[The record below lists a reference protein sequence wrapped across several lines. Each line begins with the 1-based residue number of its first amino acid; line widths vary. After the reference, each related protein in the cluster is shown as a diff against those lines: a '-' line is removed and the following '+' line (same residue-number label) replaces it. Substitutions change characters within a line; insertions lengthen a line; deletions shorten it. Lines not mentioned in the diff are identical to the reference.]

1 MTDDAAI
8 TDDAEMADDTE
19 MTDDPVTFRDRE
31 RLARTRAHEAALDCL
46 AAGIEAALPERLIR
60 DAVSVRDGTLRVE
73 GSDGAV
79 GEYDLD
85 AYDRVVL
92 LGAGKA
98 TAGAAAALAG
108 VLGESDREIDEG
120 IVVTDDPPDEEGE
133 DAIDSSSTAAIDVLP
148 GDHPLPSER
157 GVESARRVLDAAER
171 VGPDDLVLAV
181 ITGGGSA
188 LLAAPADPLSIDDL
202 RALTSELLASG
213 ASIDEI
219 NAVRKHCSAVK
230 GGRLARATAPATT
243 VTLAVSDVIGDPL
256 DAIASGPTI
265 PDPSTYA
272 DALAVLDR
280 YDLDAPAA
288 VRERLRAGADGDL
301 AETPTAGDPA
311 FDRSAAFVVGN
322 GRTALDAAAT
332 AAADRGYE
340 PLVLSASVRGEARE
354 AGTTH
359 AAIAE
364 ECVRRGAPIEP
375 PAVLLSGGETTVTVG
390 DATEPGTGG
399 PNAEFVASA
408 GLVLAEGPVGHASSG
423 DGGSGDSGSGDGERG
438 DGESD
443 DGDPRVIVASV
454 DTDGLDGPTD
464 AAGAVAD
471 AATLDPDAARDG
483 LDRHDVYPLLD
494 EANALLRTGPTG
506 TNVNDLRAIVVE
518 RWE

>member
-1 MTDDAAI
+1 MSDPDA
-8 TDDAEMADDTE
+8 
-19 MTDDPVTFRDRE
+19 VSFRDRE
-31 RLARTRAHEAALDCL
+31 RLARTPAHETALDCL
-46 AAGIEAALPERLIR
+46 AAGIEAALPKRLIR
-60 DAVSVRDGTLRVE
+60 DAVAVRDGTLRIAGV
-73 GSDGAV
+73 DGKG

-85 AYDRVVL
+85 AYDRVIL

-98 TAGAAAALAG
+98 TTGAARALAD
-108 VLGESDREIDEG
+108 VLGENDREFDEG
-120 IVVTDDPPDEEGE
+120 LVVTDGPPDGG
-133 DAIDSSSTAAIDVLP
+133 SSGGSPAATAIDVLP

-157 GVESARRVLDAAER
+157 GVEGARRVLDAAER
-171 VGPDDLVLAV
+171 AGPDDLVLAV

-188 LLAAPADPLSIDDL
+188 LLAAPAEPLSVDDL
-202 RALTSELLASG
+202 RALTTELLASG

-230 GGRLARATAPATT
+230 GGQVARAVAPATT

-256 DAIASGPTI
+256 DTIASGPTV

-280 YDLDAPAA
+280 YDLDVPEA
-288 VRERLRAGADGDL
+288 VRERLSSGAEGEIP
-301 AETPTAGDPA
+301 ETPTADDPA
-311 FDRSAAFVVGN
+311 FDRSAAFVVGS
-322 GRTALDAAAT
+322 GRTALDAAAG

-364 ECVRRGAPIEP
+364 ECAARGSPVEP

-390 DATEPGTGG
+390 DAADPGTGG

-408 GLVLAEGPVGHASSG
+408 GLALAEGPMG
-423 DGGSGDSGSGDGERG
+423 
-438 DGESD
+438 GESED
-443 DGDPRVIVASV
+443 DRSDDDPSVVVASV

-464 AAGAVAD
+464 AAGAIAD
-471 AATLDPDAARDG
+471 AATLDPDAARDA
-483 LDRHDVYPLLD
+483 LDRHDAYPLLD

-518 RWE
+518 ERDGE

>member
-1 MTDDAAI
+1 MS
-8 TDDAEMADDTE
+8 
-19 MTDDPVTFRDRE
+19 DDPRVTFRDRE
-31 RLARTRAHEAALDCL
+31 RLARTPAHGTALDCL

-60 DAVSVRDGTLRVE
+60 DAASVESGTLRIE
-73 GSDGAV
+73 GVDGAV

-98 TAGAAAALAG
+98 TAGAAG
-108 VLGESDREIDEG
+108 GVDRVLGEDDREIDEG
-120 IVVTDDPPDEEGE
+120 IAVTDDPPDEGAG
-133 DAIDSSSTAAIDVLP
+133 DATDSPSTPLTAIEILP

-157 GVESARRVLDAAER
+157 GVESARRVIDAAER
-171 VGPDDLVLAV
+171 AGPDDLVLAV

-188 LLAAPADPLSIDDL
+188 LLAAPADPISVGEL

-213 ASIDEI
+213 ASIEEI

-256 DAIASGPTI
+256 DAIASGPTV

-280 YDLDAPAA
+280 YDLDVPAT
-288 VRERLRAGADGDL
+288 VRERLRAGADGEL
-301 AETPTAGDPA
+301 PETPTAGDPA

-322 GRTALDAAAT
+322 ARTGLDAAAS

-340 PLVLSASVRGEARE
+340 PLVLSASIRGEARE
-354 AGTTH
+354 AGATH

-364 ECVRRGAPIEP
+364 ECVARGSPVEP
-375 PAVLLSGGETTVTVG
+375 PAVLLSGGETTVTLA
-390 DATEPGTGG
+390 DAEDPGTGG

-408 GLVLAEGPVGHASSG
+408 GLALAEGPVEGEG
-423 DGGSGDSGSGDGERG
+423 DGDGSGER
-438 DGESD
+438 
-443 DGDPRVIVASV
+443 DPGVVVASV

-471 AATLDPDAARDG
+471 ATTLDPDAARDA

-494 EANALLRTGPTG
+494 EADALLRSGPTG

-518 RWE
+518 ERD

>member
-1 MTDDAAI
+1 
-8 TDDAEMADDTE
+8 
-19 MTDDPVTFRDRE
+19 MTDDPGVTFRDRE
-31 RLARTRAHEAALDCL
+31 RLDRTQAHETALDCL

-60 DAVSVRDGTLRVE
+60 DVVSVRDGTLRVA
-73 GSDGAV
+73 GADGAV

-85 AYDRVVL
+85 AYDRVIL

-98 TAGAAAALAG
+98 TAGAAKGVAG

-120 IVVTDDPPDEEGE
+120 LVVTDDPPDGPEGE
-133 DAIDSSSTAAIDVLP
+133 PADSFDSVDPPSSAAFDVLP
-148 GDHPLPSER
+148 GDHPLPSDR
-157 GVESARRVLDAAER
+157 GAESARRVLDAAER
-171 VGPDDLVLAV
+171 AGPDDLVLAV

-188 LLAAPADPLSIDDL
+188 LLAAPADPLSVGDL
-202 RALTSELLASG
+202 RVLTSELLASG

-230 GGRLARATAPATT
+230 GGELARATAPTTT

-256 DAIASGPTI
+256 DVIASGPTV

-280 YDLDAPAA
+280 YDLDVPAA
-288 VRERLRAGADGDL
+288 VRERLSSGADGDL
-301 AETPTAGDPA
+301 PETPTAGDPA

-364 ECVRRGAPIEP
+364 ECAARGSPIEP

-390 DATEPGTGG
+390 DAADPGTGG

-408 GLVLAEGPVGHASSG
+408 GLALAEGPVGDGARTEHG
-423 DGGSGDSGSGDGERG
+423 DG
-438 DGESD
+438 
-443 DGDPRVIVASV
+443 PRVVVASV

-464 AAGAVAD
+464 AAGAIAD
-471 AATLDPDAARDG
+471 ATTLDPDAARDA
-483 LDRHDVYPLLD
+483 LDRHDAYPLLD
-494 EANALLRTGPTG
+494 DAGALLRTGPTG

-518 RWE
+518 KRD

>member
-1 MTDDAAI
+1 MTDDNSAI
-8 TDDAEMADDTE
+8 DDAA
-19 MTDDPVTFRDRE
+19 TFRDRE
-31 RLARTRAHEAALDCL
+31 RLARTPARETALDCL

-60 DAVSVRDGTLRVE
+60 DAVSVRDGTLRIE
-73 GSDGAV
+73 DADGAV

-85 AYDRVVL
+85 ASDRVVL

-98 TAGAAAALAG
+98 TAGAAEGVAG
-108 VLGESDREIDEG
+108 VLGESDRELDEAL
-120 IVVTDDPPDEEGE
+120 VVTDDPPEASENGSAE
-133 DAIDSSSTAAIDVLP
+133 ASAADGIDVLP
-148 GDHPLPSER
+148 GDHPLPSDR
-157 GVESARRVLDAAER
+157 GAESARRLLDAAER
-171 VGPDDLVLAV
+171 AGPDDLVLAV

-188 LLAAPADPLSIDDL
+188 LLAAPADPISVGDL
-202 RALTSELLASG
+202 RALTSGLLASG

-230 GGRLARATAPATT
+230 GGRLARAAAPATT

-256 DAIASGPTI
+256 DTIASGPTV

-280 YDLDAPAA
+280 YDLDAPAG
-288 VRERLRAGADGDL
+288 VRERLSAGAEGEL
-301 AETPTAGDPA
+301 PETPTAGDPA
-311 FDRSAAFVVGN
+311 FARSAAFVVGN
-322 GRTALDAAAT
+322 GRTALDAAAE

-364 ECVRRGAPIEP
+364 ECAARGSPVEP
-375 PAVLLSGGETTVTVG
+375 PAVLLSGGETTVTLA
-390 DATEPGTGG
+390 DAEEPGTGG
-399 PNAEFVASA
+399 PNAELVASA
-408 GLVLAEGPVGHASSG
+408 GVALAEGPLG
-423 DGGSGDSGSGDGERG
+423 DEVVEGSGDESGGD
-438 DGESD
+438 DT
-443 DGDPRVIVASV
+443 PRVVVASV

-464 AAGAVAD
+464 AAGAIAD
-471 AATLDPDAARDG
+471 AATLDPDAARDA

-494 EANALLRTGPTG
+494 DAGALLWTGPTG

-518 RWE
+518 TRDGGEGRTL